1 MNDGH
6 IQFGYLKFAIN
17 QTFKYLFVSWCGEG
31 VEGMRKGL
39 FNNHTKD
46 FENWL
51 GKPGRGFHLQIN
63 ARTEGDLDEAIVL
76 DKLNK
81 VSSFIKAT
89 TLKSAAQDKEQ
100 LKQQSSQYWQKEKQ
114 QDEERRNVMTSHAQA
129 QQQTLAAAKDAE
141 QKRLAQQAKSTLS
154 SMEQQRA
161 QNVQEYKVFTLLL
174 DHKYNLHL
182 YFLLFHYYILV
193 MIVIIFFFLILLFLS
208 LVCLLLVND

>member
-1 MNDGH
+1 MEKGSGGLEEFVENLNDGH
-6 IQFGYLKFAIN
+6 IQFGYLSFAIN

-63 ARTEGDLDEAIVL
+63 ARTEGDLDESIVL

-114 QDEERRNVMTSHAQA
+114 QDEERKNVLTSHAQQ
-129 QQQTLAAAKDAE
+129 QQQTLAAAKEAE
-141 QKRLAQQAKSTLS
+141 QKRLAQQAKSTLN
-154 SMEQQRA
+154 SMEEQRT
-161 QNVQEYKVFTLLL
+161 QNVQDFRVE
-174 DHKYNLHL
+174 
-182 YFLLFHYYILV
+182 
-193 MIVIIFFFLILLFLS
+193 IFSLFFLHFIFLHFIF
-208 LVCLLLVND
+208 

>member
-1 MNDGH
+1 
-6 IQFGYLKFAIN
+6 
-17 QTFKYLFVSWCGEG
+17 
-31 VEGMRKGL
+31 MRKGL

-174 DHKYNLHL
+174 DHKYNLFASL
-182 YFLLFHYYILV
+182 FSTIPLLYSRYDCNYFLFSYS
-193 MIVIIFFFLILLFLS
+193 VIFIPCMFIIS
-208 LVCLLLVND
+208 K